1 MVEEYKINIL
11 LVEDDHVDVMN
22 MQRALK
28 KNNINHTLHIAFN
41 GIEALQMLKGTNGKP
56 RIAPSPT
63 IILTDIN
70 MPKMNGIEFI
80 KELRNDDEFK
90 STSIF
95 VLTTSNDNSDKKE
108 AYSLNVA
115 GYILKPLSFEKFVQ
129 TINILSS
136 YWKICEPSENTVQH
150 F

>member
-1 MVEEYKINIL
+1 MEDFKINIL

-28 KNNINHTLHIAFN
+28 NNNINHTLHIAFN
-41 GIEALQMLKGTNGKP
+41 GVEALHMLKGTGGKP
-56 RIAPSPT
+56 KIVPAPS

-80 KELRNDDEFK
+80 KELRNDDEFR
-90 STSIF
+90 STGVF
-95 VLTTSNDNSDKKE
+95 VLTTSNDSNDKRE
-108 AYSLNVA
+108 AYNLNVA
-115 GYILKPLSFEKFVQ
+115 GYILKPLSFEKFVH

-136 YWKICEPSENTVQH
+136 YWKICEPAENSVQH